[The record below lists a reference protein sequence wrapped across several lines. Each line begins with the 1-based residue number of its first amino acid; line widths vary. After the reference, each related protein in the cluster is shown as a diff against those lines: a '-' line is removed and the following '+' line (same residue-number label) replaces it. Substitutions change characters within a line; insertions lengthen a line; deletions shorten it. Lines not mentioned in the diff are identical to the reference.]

1 MNELVWSSVADA
13 AAALDHATQQ
23 IIAGEVGQVLAIA
36 AMCDLYQVDEDVL
49 FEGAEEWITGGAA
62 GTPRIGEFLAGEIAA
77 LLGISVGVA
86 GFRIADVLNL
96 RHRHPRLWD
105 RVVTGK
111 VRFWQATE
119 VTQRCADAGL
129 SLAASLWVDQ
139 KMATALML
147 LPWGR
152 VKNLAIEWIIQADP
166 ELARERAERLAA
178 SRYVTVE
185 QIRDGHCDMYG
196 RLDAVDGI
204 LFDQALDVVAGSI
217 DPTIG
222 DKDVRRAAAVGALAR
237 NVFGQAQL
245 PQPVTPDQV
254 EVSTDNAEEHTPED
268 DNELGTGS
276 VGPVGHVGTFRRE
289 AETVVSS
296 DSIDATNPSA
306 LSLPSHLD
314 HVGSLGNPTHSTNP
328 THSSTPG
335 NPGTPGHLAGAVSV
349 PRSCELIVRVSAK
362 DLTDPKTGIVD
373 IHGRGL
379 LFADQ
384 LGDLLTGC
392 KVTVRPI
399 IDPETAPPTDS
410 YRIPDDMR
418 LAVEERN
425 PFDVFPYGTKPSRSC
440 DLDHT
445 IPFDHQN
452 AAGAGQTRLSNLGP
466 LSRYTHRLKTHG
478 GWRLT
483 QPEPGV
489 FRWESPLG
497 YRYLVTPQGTIRI
510 RRPEPPPPRHWW
522 QVEPPD
528 PPEIQYPELE

>member
-1 MNELVWSSVADA
+1 M
-13 AAALDHATQQ
+13 
-23 IIAGEVGQVLAIA
+23 LAIA
-36 AMCDLYQVDEDVL
+36 AMCDLYQVDEEVL

-62 GTPRIGEFLAGEIAA
+62 GTPRIGEFLAGEVAA

-105 RVVTGK
+105 LVVEGK

-119 VTQRCADAGL
+119 ITQRSADAGL
-129 SLAASLWVDQ
+129 SLAASLWVDEQ
-139 KMATALML
+139 MATSL
-147 LPWGR
+147 LLNPWGR

-166 ELARERAERLAA
+166 ELARQRAERQAA
-178 SRYVTVE
+178 SRHVTVE
-185 QIRDGHCDMYG
+185 GIRDGHCDMYG

-204 LFDQALDVVAGSI
+204 LFDQALDVVADTI
-217 DPTIG
+217 DPSTG
-222 DKDVRRAAAVGALAR
+222 DRDVRRAVAVGVLAR

-245 PQPVTPDQV
+245 PQPVTPNQNETAADDIGDHV
-254 EVSTDNAEEHTPED
+254 VAAGNAPPGDGVDPAGHVDTFRSDVGAVSSGD
-268 DNELGTGS
+268 G
-276 VGPVGHVGTFRRE
+276 VGPIGDVNTFRRDV
-289 AETVVSS
+289 ETVVSGGGVETS
-296 DSIDATNPSA
+296 TP
-306 LSLPSHLD
+306 
-314 HVGSLGNPTHSTNP
+314 GSLG
-328 THSSTPG
+328 TPR
-335 NPGTPGHLAGAVSV
+335 HLTGFTGVGSA
-349 PRSCELIVRVSAK
+349 PRSCELILRVSAR
-362 DLTDPKTGIVD
+362 DLADPKTGIVD
-373 IHGRGL
+373 VHGRGL

-399 IDPETAPPTDS
+399 IDPNTIPPTDS
-410 YRIPDDMR
+410 YRIPADMR
-418 LAVEERN
+418 LTVEERN

-445 IPFDHQN
+445 IPFDHQDST
-452 AAGAGQTRLSNLGP
+452 GAGQTKLSNLGP

-497 YRYLVTPQGTIRI
+497 YQYLVTPQGSVRI
-510 RRPEPPPPRHWW
+510 RRPEPPPPQHWW
-522 QVEPPD
+522 DIEPPDPPD
-528 PPEIQYPELE
+528 PPEIEYPELE